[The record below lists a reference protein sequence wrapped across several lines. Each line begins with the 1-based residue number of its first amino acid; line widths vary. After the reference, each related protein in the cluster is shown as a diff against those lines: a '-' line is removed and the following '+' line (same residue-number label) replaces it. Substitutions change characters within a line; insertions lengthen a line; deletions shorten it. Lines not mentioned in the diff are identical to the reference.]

1 MKYPEDS
8 QRQENAEDDDDVQM
22 EENGA
27 GTPSTPVVSIQAT
40 PETTATSTTA
50 LKRGRGRPR
59 KATIETPSK
68 TVPSTSVTPSTTAP
82 STSAASGSV
91 KRKPGRPRK
100 VPDTPKTPTST
111 VVNEFSTQAI
121 AKRLKLQQ
129 PRSGEKRVSF
139 PGQLEH
145 SPWTK

>member
-22 EENGA
+22 VENGA
-27 GTPSTPVVSIQAT
+27 GTPSTPAVSIQAT
-40 PETTATSTTA
+40 PGTTMVTATT

-59 KATIETPSK
+59 KATTETPSI
-68 TVPSTSVTPSTTAP
+68 TAP

-91 KRKPGRPRK
+91 KRKLRRPRK
-100 VPDTPKTPTST
+100 FLDTPKTPTST

-129 PRSGEKRVSF
+129 PRSREKRVSF
-139 PGQLEH
+139 TGPHER
-145 SPWTK
+145 SPYTK